1 MAINMKNKIQVKI
14 NGMEYTLISTEPEEY
29 VQKVASMVNRK
40 MNEVTENCPHLS
52 TAMAAVLSAIN
63 LADTCLKS
71 DGNSDHLRTQIAD
84 YAEELKAVKGE
95 LEEKK
100 QELNNVTLQLQKLQ
114 IEIAKKDTLISSLR
128 HNPTT
133 RRTYDAD
140 VIEKSEND
148 LEE

>member
-1 MAINMKNKIQVKI
+1 MKNKIQVKI
-14 NGMEYTLISTEPEEY
+14 NGMEYTLLSTEPEDY

-71 DGNSDHLRTQIAD
+71 DGNSEHLRTQIAD
-84 YAEELKAVKGE
+84 YADELKGVKSE

-100 QELNNVTLQLQKLQ
+100 QELSKVSAQLQKLQ

-128 HNPTT
+128 HTT
-133 RRTYDAD
+133 VSEHVSHASATLDIAD
-140 VIEKSEND
+140 NTDEIK
-148 LEE
+148 

>member
-1 MAINMKNKIQVKI
+1 MKNKIQVKI
-14 NGMEYTLISTEPEEY
+14 NGMEYTLLSTEPEEY

-71 DGNSDHLRTQIAD
+71 DGNADHLRTQIAE
-84 YAEELKAVKGE
+84 YAEELKNLKSE

-100 QELNNVTLQLQKLQ
+100 QELSQITSQLQKLQ

-128 HNPTT
+128 HNTVSSQAHTT
-133 RRTYDAD
+133 PHSQTSIQNVDN
-140 VIEKSEND
+140 ND
-148 LEE
+148 KE